1 MSLLFSVLL
10 LYNRRGEFYNKVKRK
25 STGAELMTI
34 KEIAKLA
41 QVSSA
46 AVSRYMNGGYVSEEK
61 KERIRAV
68 IEETGYRPSVQART
82 LRTKRAC
89 LVGVIVPKINSES
102 ISRITEGIGQVLS
115 ERAYQMLLTITDNDP
130 SKELEYMDL
139 FESYPVDGIILVGT
153 VLSGAHKE
161 KLKKCRVP
169 IVVIGQQT
177 NEVSCIYHDDYGAAK
192 ELAEQIGKEMS
203 GRIAYIGVTRADKA
217 AGAAREDG
225 FRDGLRAVGRELEE
239 GCLRRASFTMESGYE
254 QACDLLRLES
264 DIDII
269 SCATDTIAAGVIEAI
284 AQLSPQRSI
293 QVTGFGDNQFL
304 KAVTGGIR
312 TVHFGYQTSGVKGAR
327 LLLDMVESGET
338 LTTEIKLGYE
348 LL

>member
-1 MSLLFSVLL
+1 
-10 LYNRRGEFYNKVKRK
+10 
-25 STGAELMTI
+25 MTI

-153 VLSGAHKE
+153 VLSSAHKE

-203 GRIAYIGVTRADKA
+203 GRIAYIGVTREDKA

-284 AQLSPQRSI
+284 AQLFQ
-293 QVTGFGDNQFL
+293 D
-304 KAVTGGIR
+304 
-312 TVHFGYQTSGVKGAR
+312 
-327 LLLDMVESGET
+327 
-338 LTTEIKLGYE
+338 
-348 LL
+348 

>member
-1 MSLLFSVLL
+1 MIL
-10 LYNRRGEFYNKVKRK
+10 RR
-25 STGAELMTI
+25 
-34 KEIAKLA
+34 
-41 QVSSA
+41 
-46 AVSRYMNGGYVSEEK
+46 
-61 KERIRAV
+61 
-68 IEETGYRPSVQART
+68 
-82 LRTKRAC
+82 
-89 LVGVIVPKINSES
+89 
-102 ISRITEGIGQVLS
+102 
-115 ERAYQMLLTITDNDP
+115 
-130 SKELEYMDL
+130 
-139 FESYPVDGIILVGT
+139 
-153 VLSGAHKE
+153 
-161 KLKKCRVP
+161 
-169 IVVIGQQT
+169 
-177 NEVSCIYHDDYGAAK
+177 
-192 ELAEQIGKEMS
+192 
-203 GRIAYIGVTRADKA
+203 TRADKA

-327 LLLDMVESGET
+327 LLLDMVESGKT

>member
-10 LYNRRGEFYNKVKRK
+10 LYNRRGDFYNKVKRK

-153 VLSGAHKE
+153 VLSSAHKE

-177 NEVSCIYHDDYGAAK
+177 NEVSCIYHDDYRAAK

-203 GRIAYIGVTRADKA
+203 GRIAYIGVTREDKA

-225 FRDGLRAVGRELEE
+225 FRDGLSDALLIGLDHAAQFFQNCPTLGGQRQ
-239 GCLRRASFTMESGYE
+239 
-254 QACDLLRLES
+254 QANAFVIWRCGTQQIALLF
-264 DIDII
+264 
-269 SCATDTIAAGVIEAI
+269 
-284 AQLSPQRSI
+284 Q
-293 QVTGFGDNQFL
+293 
-304 KAVTGGIR
+304 
-312 TVHFGYQTSGVKGAR
+312 
-327 LLLDMVESGET
+327 
-338 LTTEIKLGYE
+338 
-348 LL
+348 

>member
-10 LYNRRGEFYNKVKRK
+10 LYNRRGDFYNKVKRK

-153 VLSGAHKE
+153 VLSSAHKE

-203 GRIAYIGVTRADKA
+203 GRIAYIGVTREDKA

-254 QACDLLRLES
+254 QACDHVLYIVSMSWAVNVCIVTFLCFVLNV
-264 DIDII
+264 
-269 SCATDTIAAGVIEAI
+269 SCRDCDST
-284 AQLSPQRSI
+284 LSLFWSF
-293 QVTGFGDNQFL
+293 VDVF
-304 KAVTGGIR
+304 
-312 TVHFGYQTSGVKGAR
+312 
-327 LLLDMVESGET
+327 
-338 LTTEIKLGYE
+338 EINCCVSFYSYRKSFCNSSC
-348 LL
+348 

>member
-1 MSLLFSVLL
+1 
-10 LYNRRGEFYNKVKRK
+10 
-25 STGAELMTI
+25 
-34 KEIAKLA
+34 
-41 QVSSA
+41 
-46 AVSRYMNGGYVSEEK
+46 
-61 KERIRAV
+61 
-68 IEETGYRPSVQART
+68 
-82 LRTKRAC
+82 
-89 LVGVIVPKINSES
+89 
-102 ISRITEGIGQVLS
+102 
-115 ERAYQMLLTITDNDP
+115 MLLTITDNDP

-327 LLLDMVESGET
+327 LLLDMVESGKT